1 MKQENEK
8 IERIRKELP
17 AVNNCYYL
25 NTGTNGPICRASA
38 QIMKEESEKEYL
50 QGRYLPFL
58 SELYKDMDETRL
70 LLAEYINADYE
81 EVALT
86 HTATEGMNLILWGI
100 NWQPG
105 DEIITTNQ
113 EHVASL
119 APITLVKNKYNLNV
133 KYLEVAYGENYSK
146 EKLLD
151 SFKKS
156 ISRRSKLLVVTHV
169 SFSTGL
175 TFPLKEMA
183 EICHENDMYILV
195 DGAQGAG
202 ATYLDV
208 HDADIDFYSLAGR
221 KWLLGPEG
229 IAALYISKRRIPEV
243 APTFISPSSIKNRHE
258 LDINSPYIIPAPYA
272 ARYQTATSINRP
284 ILLGFK
290 EALKFLLEDV
300 GKDWMLDRIKTLVAF
315 LRKMI
320 SQIPEITIITPED
333 TEAGFLHFLIDGWS
347 PAAFCT
353 IMNRR
358 NYMIRPVPEQHL
370 PAPIRVSVGF
380 YNTEEELEGLVENI
394 IDVIK
399 SGPDGP

>member
-1 MKQENEK
+1 MEKEK
-8 IERIRKELP
+8 IDLIREALP
-17 AVNNCYYL
+17 AVKNCHYL
-25 NTGTNGPICRASA
+25 NTGTNGPLCRATA
-38 QIMKEESEKEYL
+38 EIMKKESEKEFL
-50 QGRYLPFL
+50 EGRYLPFL
-58 SELYKDMDETRL
+58 SELYKDMDETRS

-119 APITLVKNKYNLNV
+119 APITLIKNKYNLSV
-133 KYLEVAYGENYSK
+133 KYIEVTYAGDYNENVLLE
-146 EKLLD
+146 
-151 SFKKS
+151 SFRKS
-156 ISRRSKLLVVTHV
+156 ISHKSRLLVVSHV

-175 TFPLKEMA
+175 TFPLKKLA

-202 ATYLDV
+202 ATPLDV
-208 HDADIDFYSLAGR
+208 HDFNIDFYSLAGR

-229 IAALYISKRRIPEV
+229 IAALYISKKRISEV
-243 APTFISPSSIKNRHE
+243 DPTFISPSSIKNRHN
-258 LDINSPYIIPAPYA
+258 LDITSPYIIPAPYA

-290 EALKFLLEDV
+290 ESLKFLLKEV
-300 GKDWMLDRIKTLVAF
+300 GKEWMLNRIKTLISS
-315 LRKMI
+315 LRKKLEE
-320 SQIPEITIITPED
+320 IPEISIVTPEG
-333 TEAGFLHFLIDGWS
+333 TEAGFIHFLIDGWS

-353 IMNRR
+353 IMNQRK
-358 NYMIRPVPEQHL
+358 YMIRPVPEQHL

-380 YNTEEELEGLVENI
+380 YNTEDEIKGLVENI
-394 IDVIK
+394 VDIINK
-399 SGPDGP
+399 E

>member
-1 MKQENEK
+1 MEKEK
-8 IERIRKELP
+8 IDLIREALP
-17 AVNNCYYL
+17 AVKNCHYL
-25 NTGTNGPICRASA
+25 NTGTNGPLCRATA
-38 QIMKEESEKEYL
+38 EIMKKESEKEFL
-50 QGRYLPFL
+50 EGRYLPFL
-58 SELYKDMDETRL
+58 SELYKDMDETRS

-119 APITLVKNKYNLNV
+119 APITLIKNKYNLSV
-133 KYLEVAYGENYSK
+133 KYIEVAYAGDYNENV
-146 EKLLD
+146 LLE
-151 SFKKS
+151 SFRKS
-156 ISRRSKLLVVTHV
+156 ISHKSRLLVVSHV

-175 TFPLKEMA
+175 TFPLKKLA

-202 ATYLDV
+202 ATPLDV
-208 HDADIDFYSLAGR
+208 HDFNIDFYSLAGR

-229 IAALYISKRRIPEV
+229 IAALYISKKRISEV
-243 APTFISPSSIKNRHE
+243 DPTFISPSSIKNRHN
-258 LDINSPYIIPAPYA
+258 LDITSPYIIPAPYA

-290 EALKFLLEDV
+290 ESLKFLLKEV
-300 GKDWMLDRIKTLVAF
+300 GKEWMLNRIKTLISS
-315 LRKMI
+315 LRKKLEE
-320 SQIPEITIITPED
+320 IPEISIVTPEG
-333 TEAGFLHFLIDGWS
+333 TEAGFIHFLIDGWS

-353 IMNRR
+353 IMNQRK
-358 NYMIRPVPEQHL
+358 YMIRPVPEQHL

-380 YNTEEELEGLVENI
+380 YNTEDEIKGLVENI
-394 IDVIK
+394 VDIINK
-399 SGPDGP
+399 E

>member
-1 MKQENEK
+1 MEKEK
-8 IERIRKELP
+8 IEKIREALP
-17 AVNNCYYL
+17 AVKSCHYL
-25 NTGTNGPICRASA
+25 NAGTNGPLCRATA
-38 QIMKEESEKEYL
+38 EIMKKESEKEFL
-50 QGRYLPFL
+50 EGRYLPFI
-58 SELYKDMDETRL
+58 SELYKDMDETRS
-70 LLAEYINADYE
+70 LLAEYINADFE

-119 APITLVKNKYNLNV
+119 APITLVKNKYNLSV
-133 KYLEVAYGENYSK
+133 KYLEVAYAEDYS
-146 EKLLD
+146 EKLLLD

-156 ISRRSKLLVVTHV
+156 ISHKSRLLVVSHV

-175 TFPLKEMA
+175 TFPLKKLA

-202 ATYLDV
+202 ATFLDV
-208 HDADIDFYSLAGR
+208 HDSDIDFYSLAGR

-229 IAALYISKRRIPEV
+229 IAALYISKKRISEV
-243 APTFISPSSIKNRHE
+243 DPTFICPSSIKNRHT

-290 EALKFLLEDV
+290 ESLKFLLKEV
-300 GKDWMLDRIKTLVAF
+300 GKEWMLNRIKNLVSF
-315 LRKMI
+315 LRKKLED
-320 SQIPEITIITPED
+320 IPEITIITPEG
-333 TEAGFLHFLIDGWS
+333 TEAGFIHFLIEGWN
-347 PAAFCT
+347 PTAFCT
-353 IMNRR
+353 IMNQK

-380 YNTEEELEGLVENI
+380 YNTEDEIEGLVENI
-394 IDVIK
+394 INVINK
-399 SGPDGP
+399 E